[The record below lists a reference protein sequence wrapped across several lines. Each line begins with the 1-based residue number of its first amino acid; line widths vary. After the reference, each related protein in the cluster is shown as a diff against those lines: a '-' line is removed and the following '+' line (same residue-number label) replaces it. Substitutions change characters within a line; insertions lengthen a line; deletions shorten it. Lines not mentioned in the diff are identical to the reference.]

1 MEQMLLGIRIKIQKY
16 FYTRIRFKIHIH
28 TPTPTH
34 IQESGFQTLSLM
46 EVIHKTFK
54 KNKNRIICTI
64 QQMLLVV
71 MLVLLLVVLFFY
83 YDYLENL
90 DTVGGLGVVASNKS
104 AEKTVAALRRR
115 MQIQIQKERTYKCSL
130 KLLVLFQANSWEPF
144 KIGFTM
150 IRYVR

>member
-1 MEQMLLGIRIKIQKY
+1 MLLDIRMKIQKY

-28 TPTPTH
+28 TPTH

-54 KNKNRIICTI
+54 KNKIRIICTI

-71 MLVLLLVVLFFY
+71 MLVLLLVVLFLY

-104 AEKTVAALRRR
+104 AEKIVAALRRR